1 MESYVA
7 DTHSLV
13 WFFSED
19 DRLSKRAERIL
30 EEAENAEV
38 EVLIPTIVL
47 AEVTYLAQKRNV
59 KVTIEEMLKR
69 IERGD
74 GFIIVP
80 FDFAIFRI
88 MLRLPAEW
96 EIHDRIIAATGLY
109 YNAIIITKDE
119 VLCNSDE
126 VKTIW

>member
-1 MESYVA
+1 
-7 DTHSLV
+7 
-13 WFFSED
+13 
-19 DRLSKRAERIL
+19 
-30 EEAENAEV
+30 
-38 EVLIPTIVL
+38 
-47 AEVTYLAQKRNV
+47 
-59 KVTIEEMLKR
+59 MLKR
-69 IERGD
+69 IERGN